1 MHRHIGCKLTGA
13 TAPLS
18 RDRGPS
24 LLAAAHD
31 TSARDEALPDLVKGE
46 PRRPQSQRGRR
57 RPAEGADLGRDPLI
71 EGVAERIDQQT
82 AEGKREHAARTMDLR
97 RTRAE
102 ALRQTSSAPGPG
114 GASKTEGGRFKS
126 SREDGCEP
134 WRQRRL
140 EAIRWPAISRV
151 PCFAKGGLAK
161 EPIASSCPSVMRGS
175 KPNPFGQQRLRST
188 NFPFGPPLR
197 KEAKKSFYERGD
209 RIPRE
214 TNSPA
219 SAVLR

>member
-1 MHRHIGCKLTGA
+1 V
-13 TAPLS
+13 
-18 RDRGPS
+18 
-24 LLAAAHD
+24 LLDAAHD
-31 TSARDEALPDLVKGE
+31 TSARDEALPDLVKVE

-57 RPAEGADLGRDPLI
+57 RCAESADLGRDRLI
-71 EGVAERIDQQT
+71 EGVAERIGQQK
-82 AEGKREHAARTMDLR
+82 AEGRREHAARTMDLR

-102 ALRQTSSAPGPG
+102 ALSRPLQRLVPA
-114 GASKTEGGRFKS
+114 GASETEGDRFKS

-134 WRQRRL
+134 RRQRRL
-140 EAIRWPAISRV
+140 EAIRCPAISRV
-151 PCFAKGGLAK
+151 PCFAKGRLAK
-161 EPIASSCPSVMRGS
+161 EPITSSCPSVMRGS

-219 SAVLR
+219 FAVLR

>member
-1 MHRHIGCKLTGA
+1 VTKLSPT
-13 TAPLS
+13 LS
-18 RDRGPS
+18 KENRADPKANEG
-24 LLAAAHD
+24 
-31 TSARDEALPDLVKGE
+31 G
-46 PRRPQSQRGRR
+46 R

-126 SREDGCEP
+126 SRVDGCEP
-134 WRQRRL
+134 RRERRL

-161 EPIASSCPSVMRGS
+161 EPITSSCPSVMRGP

-214 TNSPA
+214 TNSPT